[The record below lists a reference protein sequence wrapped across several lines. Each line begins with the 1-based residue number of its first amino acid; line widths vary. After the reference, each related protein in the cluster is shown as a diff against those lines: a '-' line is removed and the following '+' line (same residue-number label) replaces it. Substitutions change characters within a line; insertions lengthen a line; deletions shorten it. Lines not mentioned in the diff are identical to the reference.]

1 VELLSTKLEPPLN
14 PGELISRPRLQRR
27 LEEAAKVSL
36 TIIQTPAGYGKTSL
50 LSQWYAALRQTPC
63 QIGWLSLDS
72 SDRDAIGVL
81 CYLVA
86 ALTADGA
93 RFEPPIDRVLA
104 TDAYAGPEPLI
115 TAMVNCF
122 KKTPKPVYL
131 FLDDVHLLTQAALT
145 ALYQLIDCSPPC
157 AHFIMASRVIS
168 DLHLARMRARGKLL
182 ELDVDD
188 LKFTLMETQD
198 FITRAGD
205 HDLDESD
212 LSTLGERT
220 EGWIAGIKLAT
231 LAMRGKS
238 LAKEI
243 LASFTGSRRSV
254 SDFFVEE
261 VLSAQPIEVRDFLLK
276 TSVLDRLCPA
286 LCNFVTGIG
295 NSRQI
300 INLIEGSGLFL
311 LRLDDDR
318 NWFRYHHLFAEF
330 LHRRLVDENPDA
342 DRELHLL
349 ASRWFWEQGSHV
361 EAIEHALKGR
371 DTERAAELLEL
382 RCQDMTYTGR
392 LRLVSSF
399 AAQIPEQVL
408 HGHPRLMLSI
418 AWLLTRNLRFEE
430 TRKLLAAVDKLLIE
444 RETTRQMHPDELRS
458 LRHMYLHRQM
468 TLSAA
473 QDDAPRVEQQCEHL
487 ILGFNDDTHPYLAVT
502 IYAQLLYAQRERYE
516 LSDLERLH
524 ATAQGILGRS
534 SFSFASIALQASVGP
549 SLYFAGRTD
558 AAMRALEQGLAEGI
572 RFGGPSSALAA
583 LPALPLAELLYE
595 SNDLDRA
602 QQLIEDT
609 LPYATDLGFVD
620 QLMPG
625 FITHARIKRAH
636 ADIEG
641 AFRALDECMA
651 IAVERGLDRL
661 RLAVVAE
668 QVKYLIQD
676 GLTTEATR
684 YALSAG
690 IPHAIDAVL
699 PKGGAITTR
708 DEYRATAWF
717 RISLSEGR
725 ITEALTVGKHWRTYC
740 AARGAIRSLVRWDI
754 LTAQALFVSGNSR
767 AARRNLRKAIGRASA
782 SSLIRSF
789 IDEGPVIHTLI
800 ASTFETD
807 LEVLHP
813 TDAFAATLLDV
824 FERTNKKLRARSG
837 ARTSSEGLYGKLSI
851 KEREILELVSSGMR
865 NREVAQKLG
874 MTEGS
879 IKWYLQQVYDK
890 IGTRRR
896 LQAVERARQFG
907 LIA

>member
-14 PGELISRPRLQRR
+14 PGELVSRPRLQQR
-27 LEEAAKVSL
+27 LKDAAKVSL

-63 QIGWLSLDS
+63 HIGWLSLDC

-81 CYLVA
+81 CYLAA
-86 ALTADGA
+86 ALTAGGA
-93 RFEPPIDRVLA
+93 RFEPPMHRVIA
-104 TDAYAGPEPLI
+104 TDTFAGTDPLI

-122 KKTPKPVYL
+122 KKAPTPVYL
-131 FLDDVHLLTQAALT
+131 FLDDVHLPTQAALT
-145 ALYQLIDCSPPC
+145 ALYQLIDRSPPSVR
-157 AHFIMASRVIS
+157 FIMASRVIS
-168 DLHLARMRARGKLL
+168 NLHLARMRARGKLL

-188 LKFTLMETQD
+188 LKFTLMETRD

-205 HDLDESD
+205 HNLDESE

-220 EGWIAGIKLAT
+220 EGWIAGIKLAS

-238 LAKEI
+238 PASEI

-276 TSVLDRLCPA
+276 TSVLERLCPA
-286 LCNFVTGIG
+286 LCNFVTGTG
-295 NSRQI
+295 NGRQI
-300 INLIEGSGLFL
+300 IDLIEGSGLFL
-311 LRLDDDR
+311 LPLDDER
-318 NWFRYHHLFAEF
+318 NWFRYHQLFAEF

-349 ASRWFWEQGSHV
+349 ASRWFWEQGSHA

-371 DTERAAELLEL
+371 DTARAAELLEL

-408 HGHPRLMLSI
+408 HRHPRIMLSI

-430 TRKLLAAVDKLLIE
+430 TRTLLAAVDKLLIE
-444 RETTRQMHPDELRS
+444 LETAGQLHPDELRS
-458 LRHMYLHRQM
+458 LRHLYLHRQM

-473 QDDAPRVEQQCEHL
+473 QDDAPRVEQQCQDL
-487 ILGFNDDTHPYLAVT
+487 ILGFKDDTHPYLAVT

-516 LSDLERLH
+516 LSDLERLQ

-534 SFSFASIALQASVGP
+534 SFSFASIALQANVGP

-558 AAMRALEQGLAEGI
+558 AAMRALEQGLAEGV
-572 RFGGPSSALAA
+572 RFGGRRSAVAA

-602 QQLIEDT
+602 HQLIEDT

-620 QLMPG
+620 QLMAG
-625 FITHARIKRAH
+625 FITHARIKRVR
-636 ADIEG
+636 ADMKG

-651 IAVERGLDRL
+651 IAIERQLDRL
-661 RLAVVAE
+661 RMAVVAE
-668 QVKYLIQD
+668 RVKYLIQD
-676 GLTTEATR
+676 GHATEATR
-684 YALSAG
+684 YALAAG
-690 IPHAIDAVL
+690 IPRAIDAVL
-699 PKGGAITTR
+699 PNGRAITTR

-717 RISLSEGR
+717 RMALSEGR
-725 ITEALTVGKHWRTYC
+725 ISEALTVGRHWRSYC

-754 LTAQALFVSGNSR
+754 LTAQACFVSGNSR
-767 AARRNLRKAIGRASA
+767 AAQRRLREAIGRASA
-782 SSLIRSF
+782 SSLVRSF

-824 FERTNKKLRARSG
+824 FERTNKKSGGRSG
-837 ARTSSEGLYGKLSI
+837 TRTSSEGLYGKLSI

-879 IKWYLQQVYDK
+879 IKWYMQQVYDK
-890 IGTRRR
+890 VGTRRR
-896 LQAVERARQFG
+896 HQAVERARQFG